1 MHPELLSLSLFMLGT
16 SCSPGPNNI
25 VASYSGFNFGVIKTF
40 PHMLG
45 VIFGFTTVVCVLNFG
60 LINIFKIYP
69 LIQEILK
76 ISGSIFL
83 VYLAYKI
90 AFSKNVK
97 ENKKENPVKF
107 IETFFFQFLN
117 PKGVIVAIII
127 VSTYVESGNN
137 FINYSFWVILVSF
150 LCALISITFWT
161 FVGKFF
167 RRFATNEKFIKVFNY
182 VMSSLLLACIATF
195 YLWFWF
201 IIKPK

>member
-45 VIFGFTTVVCVLNFG
+45 VILGFTTMVCVLNFG
-60 LINIFKIYP
+60 LINVFKIYP
-69 LIQEILK
+69 LLQEILK
-76 ISGSIFL
+76 ISGSLFL
-83 VYLAYKI
+83 IYLAYKI
-90 AFSKNVK
+90 AFSKNQT

-107 IETFFFQFLN
+107 FDTFFFQFLN
-117 PKGVIVAIII
+117 PKGVIVGIII

-150 LCALISITFWT
+150 ICALISITFWT

-167 RRFATNEKFIKVFNY
+167 RRFATNEKFIKIFNY
-182 VMSSLLLACIATF
+182 VMASLLLGCIGTF
-195 YLWFWF
+195 YL
-201 IIKPK
+201 

>member
-107 IETFFFQFLN
+107 IETFLFQYLN
-117 PKGVIVAIII
+117 PKGVSVAIIV
-127 VSTYVESGNN
+127 VSNYVELGSNY
-137 FINYSFWVILVSF
+137 INYATQVVVLAF
-150 LCALISITFWT
+150 LFSSTSITLWT
-161 FVGKFF
+161 FIGKFL
-167 RRFATNEKFIKVFNY
+167 RKFATNQKFIKYFNY
-182 VMSSLLLACIATF
+182 AMSMLLLLSIITF
-195 YLWFWF
+195 Y
-201 IIKPK
+201 I

>member
-25 VASYSGFNFGVIKTF
+25 VASYSGFNFGVVKTF

-45 VIFGFTTVVCVLNFG
+45 VIFGFTSVVCVLNFG
-60 LINIFKIYP
+60 LINIFKLYP

-90 AFSKNVK
+90 AFSKNIK

-107 IETFFFQFLN
+107 LETFFFQFLN

-127 VSTYVESGNN
+127 VSTYVESGSN
-137 FINYSFWVILVSF
+137 FKNYSFWVILVSF
-150 LCALISITFWT
+150 MCALISITFWT

-182 VMSSLLLACIATF
+182 VMSCLLLSCIATF
-195 YLWFWF
+195 YL
-201 IIKPK
+201 